1 MHTSLVDYHCHLDLY
16 PDFESLIKDCEQKQI
31 YTVTVTTTPRAWPRN
46 HALTKQLSYVKAAL
60 GLHPQLVT
68 QYSAELR
75 LWEQYLLEAK
85 FIGEI
90 GLDAGPAYYASF
102 DLQKNIF
109 EYIVKRCSEMGGKIL
124 TIHSVR
130 AVAQVLDT
138 IEKQQLLKR
147 NKAVLHWFTGSLAE
161 ARRAIDMGC
170 YFSVN
175 LPMLSS
181 NKGIE
186 LIKLIPKQVVLTETD
201 GPFTM
206 NNGKPQKPDNVE
218 LCIAK
223 LSSLWR
229 LSSQQTKAILFS
241 NASYLE
247 SSIH

>member
-1 MHTSLVDYHCHLDLY
+1 MQTSLVDYHCHLDLY

-31 YTVTVTTTPRAWPRN
+31 YTVAVTTTPRAWPRN

-60 GLHPQLVT
+60 GLHPQLVA
-68 QYSAELR
+68 QFSGELR
-75 LWEQYLLEAK
+75 LWEHYLPEAN
-85 FIGEI
+85 FIGEV
-90 GLDAGPAYYASF
+90 GLDAGPAYYGSF

-109 EYIVKRCSEMGGKIL
+109 EHIVKRCSAMGEKIL

-130 AVAQVLDT
+130 AAAQILD
-138 IEKQQLLKR
+138 IVEKQQLLKH
-147 NKAVLHWFTGSLAE
+147 NKAVLHWFTGSISE
-161 ARRAIDMGC
+161 AKRAIDMGC

-181 NKGIE
+181 SKGIE
-186 LIKLIPKQVVLTETD
+186 LIKLIPKQLVLTETD

-229 LSSQQTKAILFS
+229 FSSQQTKAILFS
-241 NASYLE
+241 NASYLD